1 MIIIYLKKVGISMA
15 YRYSNRSQIALLPK
29 SIEDYVGEEDPVRAY
44 DAFIEAL
51 NLEEL
56 GIKINSRK
64 VGNAEYDPKAMLK
77 LFVYGYSY
85 GWKSCRKLE
94 RAIHHNLSFI
104 WLMGGLKPDYKTISE
119 FRRKNKKP
127 IKGILK
133 KCVRMCIELDLIEG
147 NVLFVDGSKIRANAS
162 RGKNYTKEHYEDKLL
177 AIDRDIDKLLEDCDR
192 IDKEES
198 AQDSLVKM
206 KKELSENKAYRSK
219 IQEVL
224 KSFKEPE
231 AENGKPPKTVNQTDP
246 ESALM
251 RSIQGSH
258 ASYNVQS
265 VVDDTHGLIAH
276 VDVVSDT
283 SDVNQ
288 FASQIIQAEDIIDKE
303 CEVGCADAGYADT
316 EELEKIDL
324 RGTKV
329 IVPSR
334 RQALH
339 NSEEK
344 PFRKDKF
351 IYDKEEDCYYCPE
364 GHKLVR
370 EGRQEGYKKI
380 AYRIKDTTICK
391 QCRNYGECTKA
402 QKGRK
407 VVRLLLEEVKEKL
420 EGQYEQPESQEIYKR
435 RKSRVEHP
443 FGHIKKNLGM
453 TNFLLRGREGVQAEL
468 SIVATCFNIVR
479 MITLLGGVKGFIER
493 LSTV

>member
-1 MIIIYLKKVGISMA
+1 M
-15 YRYSNRSQIALLPK
+15 ALLPK

-44 DAFIEAL
+44 DAFVEAL
-51 NLEEL
+51 DLEEL

-64 VGNAEYDPKAMLK
+64 VGNAEYDPKTMLK

-104 WLMGGLKPDYKTISE
+104 WLMGGLEPDYKTISE
-119 FRRKNKKP
+119 FRRKNKKVL
-127 IKGILK
+127 KGILK

-147 NVLFVDGSKIRANAS
+147 NVLFVDGSKIRANAA
-162 RGKNYTKEHYEDKLL
+162 RGKNYTKEHYEEKLSE
-177 AIDRDIDKLLEDCDR
+177 IDRNIDKLFEECER

-198 AQDSLVKM
+198 TQDSLVKM
-206 KKELSENKAYRSK
+206 KKELADNKAYRTR
-219 IQEVL
+219 IQEIL
-224 KSFKEPE
+224 KNFEEQEEEK
-231 AENGKPPKTVNQTDP
+231 GKSSKTINQTDP

-265 VVDDTHGLIAH
+265 VVDDKHGLIAH
-276 VDVVSDT
+276 VDVVNDT

-288 FASQIIQAEDIIDKE
+288 FASQIVQAEEVTEKE
-303 CEVGCADAGYADT
+303 CEIGCGDAGYADT
-316 EELEKIDL
+316 EELEKIDR

-329 IVPSR
+329 IVPSQ

-339 NSEEK
+339 DPAEK
-344 PFRKDKF
+344 SFSKDKF
-351 IYDKEEDCYYCPE
+351 VYDKEQDCYYCPE
-364 GHKLVR
+364 GHELVR

-380 AYRIKDTTICK
+380 AYRVKDATTCNE
-391 QCRNYGECTKA
+391 CRNYGECTKA

-407 VVRLLLEEVKEKL
+407 VVRLLLEDVKEKL
-420 EGQYEQPESQEIYKR
+420 ERQYEQPESQEIYKR

-443 FGHIKKNLGM
+443 FGHIKRNLGM

-468 SIVATCFNIVR
+468 SIAATCFNIVR
-479 MITLLGGVKGFIER
+479 MITLFGGVKGFIGR
-493 LSTV
+493 LCTV

>member
-1 MIIIYLKKVGISMA
+1 MA
-15 YRYSNRSQIALLPK
+15 YRYGNRNQMALLPK

-51 NLEEL
+51 DLEGL
-56 GIKINSRK
+56 GIKINFRK
-64 VGNAEYDPKAMLK
+64 VGNAEYDPKTMLK

-104 WLMGGLKPDYKTISE
+104 WLMGGLEPDYKTISE
-119 FRRKNKKP
+119 FRRKNKKAL
-127 IKGILK
+127 KGILK

-147 NVLFVDGSKIRANAS
+147 NVLFVDGSKIRANAA
-162 RGKNYTKEHYEDKLL
+162 RGKNYTKEHYEEKLSE
-177 AIDRDIDKLLEDCDR
+177 IDRSIDKLFEECER

-198 AQDSLVKM
+198 PQESLVKM
-206 KKELSENKAYRSK
+206 KKELADNKAYRTK
-219 IQEVL
+219 IREVL
-224 KSFKEPE
+224 KRFKEQE
-231 AENGKPPKTVNQTDP
+231 EEKGKSSKTINQTDP

-265 VVDDTHGLIAH
+265 VVDDKHGLIAH
-276 VDVVSDT
+276 VDVVNDT

-288 FASQIIQAEDIIDKE
+288 FASQIVQAEEVTGKE
-303 CEVGCADAGYADT
+303 CEIGCRDAGYADA
-316 EELEKIDL
+316 EELEKIDR
-324 RGTKV
+324 RGIKV
-329 IVPSR
+329 IVPSQ

-339 NSEEK
+339 NPEDNS
-344 PFRKDKF
+344 FSKDKF
-351 IYDKEEDCYYCPE
+351 IYDKARDCYYCPE
-364 GHKLVR
+364 GHELVR

-380 AYRIKDTTICK
+380 AYRVKDATICK
-391 QCRNYGECTKA
+391 ECRKYGECTEA

-420 EGQYEQPESQEIYKR
+420 ERQYEQSESQEIYKR

-443 FGHIKKNLGM
+443 FGHIKRNLGM

-468 SIVATCFNIVR
+468 SIAATCFNIVR
-479 MITLLGGVKGFIER
+479 MITLFGGVKGFIGR
-493 LSTV
+493 LRTV